1 MNWRLELDS
10 RDNLSTSRSKVST
23 CVGDAVP
30 QVTEAVGNAS
40 VAVIL
45 RSRKRTSNIQVGIC
59 PSVEDIEEIRTEREF
74 QALLDRV
81 DLAKAQ
87 LFAGI
92 SPSTEIAEVWLGRG
106 VGSGSRIC
114 PRGGVKKER
123 GVGVNIVAIET
134 M

>member
-81 DLAKAQ
+81 DLANAQ
-87 LFAGI
+87 LFAGV
-92 SPSTEIAEVWLGRG
+92 SRATEIAVVWLGSG
-106 VGSGSRIC
+106 VGPESRVC
-114 PRGGVKKER
+114 PRSWVE
-123 GVGVNIVAIET
+123 
-134 M
+134 